1 MTKKTETLGERKLT
15 ERTSTSEEV
24 FVYRKEEAREQG
36 AKNSTEFQSVGHN
49 EKENRRRKK
58 CQLLEDILKMATQ
71 FESSYN
77 KNPRPGR
84 KESDD
89 QRKINKSDKEME
101 KIRPR
106 NEHVAILKTRKK
118 CLTQINNSS
127 VKQTKNVR
135 TVVSSKNLAGDQKS
149 FGKLL
154 NGPVNFPAPPVDSPY
169 RSDIR
174 QRGMKIL
181 STHQPSSNMKPMA
194 VFPPKQNKSYCNLPE
209 IYDSKKQ

>member
-1 MTKKTETLGERKLT
+1 MT
-15 ERTSTSEEV
+15 ERTSSNEEV
-24 FVYRKEEAREQG
+24 FVYRKEEAREQD

-49 EKENRRRKK
+49 EKENRPRKNF
-58 CQLLEDILKMATQ
+58 QLLEDILMATQ

-89 QRKINKSDKEME
+89 QGAIFKINKSDKEME

-149 FGKLL
+149 FGQLL

-209 IYDSKKQ
+209 IYDPKKTVKLGSIHF

>member
-1 MTKKTETLGERKLT
+1 MLGQLSMTKKKKKKTTGERKLT
-15 ERTSTSEEV
+15 ERTSTNEEV

-89 QRKINKSDKEME
+89 QGAIFKINKSDKEME

-118 CLTQINNSS
+118 MPDAN
-127 VKQTKNVR
+127 KQFVCK
-135 TVVSSKNLAGDQKS
+135 ADQKCS
-149 FGKLL
+149 
-154 NGPVNFPAPPVDSPY
+154 
-169 RSDIR
+169 
-174 QRGMKIL
+174 
-181 STHQPSSNMKPMA
+181 HSS
-194 VFPPKQNKSYCNLPE
+194 
-209 IYDSKKQ
+209 